1 MCDSTETPGSAPA
14 LAKFGLHLPLNRQ
27 SAVAREGI
35 DLDVSPLA
43 YWAGAAA
50 VPLIPLVEAIRAR
63 AHPCRHNRAGGQR
76 EV

>member
-50 VPLIPLVEAIRAR
+50 VPLTRWSKRSAPMCSQPRASM
-63 AHPCRHNRAGGQR
+63 PT
-76 EV
+76 